1 MFKVYRGSEATR
13 KTATGNTTDGILMCP
28 DEGTGLFMGDG
39 STAGGLKI
47 SGDKIFTYAGA
58 PTSPTQFTNQVT
70 GDLFINTTNGDVF
83 VCNSSNQWPATAAFN
98 IKGSAGASA
107 YVYIAYA
114 SDASGT
120 GFTTTFNSAL
130 EYIAIKAT
138 TTAIA
143 SPAASDFTG
152 LWKKYSNRLP
162 AVQSVTSSATVTPT
176 SADDLVKITA
186 QAAGLTLA
194 NPTGTFSEGQCLIIR
209 IKDNGTA
216 RTIAYGTKYRSLGA
230 TLPTTTTASKIMY
243 LSLIYNA
250 TDDKFDLV
258 GYSQE

>member
-1 MFKVYRGSEATR
+1 MSLKILNGLEVNRGSFVPDAGEPVF
-13 KTATGNTTDGILMCP
+13 TTDELA
-28 DEGTGLFMGDG
+28 LYVGDG
-39 STAGGLKI
+39 STAGGNKI
-47 SGDKIFTYAGA
+47 SGDKIFNGAGA
-58 PTSPTQFTNQVT
+58 PGTISGSAN
-70 GDLFINTTNGDVF
+70 GDYYINTSNGDVYRKA
-83 VCNSSNQWPATAAFN
+83 SGAWGTPAFN
-98 IKGSAGASA
+98 IKGSAGSSA
-107 YVYIAYA
+107 FVYIAYA
-114 SDASGT
+114 SDSSGT

-230 TLPTTTTASKIMY
+230 TLPTTTTVSKTMY
-243 LSLIYNA
+243 LSFIYNA
-250 TDDKFDLV
+250 TDDQFDLV